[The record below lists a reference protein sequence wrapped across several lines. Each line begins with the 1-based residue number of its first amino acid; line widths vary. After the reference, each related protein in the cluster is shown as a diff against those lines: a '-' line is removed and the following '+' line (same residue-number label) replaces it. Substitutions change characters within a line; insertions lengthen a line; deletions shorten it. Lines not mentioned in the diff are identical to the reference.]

1 MITTRRERGESRLS
15 GIREVSEWE
24 CEWERENKRMLLH
37 QGPKVFTLDVQVS
50 GIRRLSSTHS
60 SKQQV
65 SGSENYKP
73 LLLPPDCHCIMT
85 MMMTMNG

>member
-24 CEWERENKRMLLH
+24 WEWERENKRMLLH

-60 SKQQV
+60 KQQV

-73 LLLPPDCHCIMT
+73 LLLPPACHCIMT
-85 MMMTMNG
+85 MMTING